1 MPQSHLPPRRR
12 CGIRSLLLAAAVVAS
27 WPQLS
32 PGAAANYPYMSWQ
45 DEFDGTSVES
55 ARWAFDIGTGTQ
67 YGLTGWGNNE
77 LQYYTN
83 RSQNASVSNGTLKI
97 TALKENYGGQS
108 YTSAR
113 LKTQGLFSQA
123 GGRFEIRAALPTGQG
138 FWPAIWMM
146 PASDTYGGWAASGEI
161 DIMEARGQQPDRV
174 NGAIHYG
181 GTWPSNTW
189 SESTRVLPAGQ
200 TISSF
205 HTYALEWDTAATPAI
220 RWYVDDVLYAT
231 KTLWWSSG
239 AAYPAPFDKPFYML
253 LNVAVGGNYVGS
265 PNAST
270 PFPATMQVDYVRV
283 STAAPPAIT
292 LAATSGTLSQAA
304 VGNPVIAAA
313 ASVTKTGTGMVVLN
327 AANAYTGT
335 TSIVAGTLAV
345 SNPAG
350 LSGSPVTV
358 NSGGSLAIAGAGST
372 TIPSVT
378 VNAGGAMTLRS
389 DIPQKVSL
397 QGLTITSGVAL
408 TVDSETMTNGYM
420 NVFAPPSAGGGYLS
434 GSGWAVKDLRA
445 QFTGSTSVTLA
456 PCYVA
461 DSGTYWYTP
470 SGQPG
475 ATGNK
480 IMEANVYGQA
490 DGTYA
495 GQSVKFSG
503 TVPSYT
509 LQGGTSGWSVKA
521 FIRDFTADYS
531 SYNEQAVPI
540 SATGSFSVRLN
551 AVNDPTRHV
560 QWGLQMKGPDVW
572 ITELASKGT
581 VVVSALPTAADGG
594 GGKVDAGQ
602 GLITVAAGLSALDLE
617 AEIIAGRGDG
627 SWRGAAGI
635 TSSLVAA
642 EVARGIPR
650 SIGWMEDG
658 DGSLSFG
665 YSAPG
670 DTNND
675 LQVDVL
681 DVANFFAGGKFD
693 TGFRATWTDSDFNY
707 DGVVDMLDAADFFS
721 AGLFDAGAY
730 NPAAAGN
737 VAAVPEPSLTL
748 LGVAIACLRRRRSA
762 TGGRTT
768 GRSQGSRT
776 R

>member
-138 FWPAIWMM
+138 HWPAIWMM

-181 GTWPSNTW
+181 DSWPNNTW

-253 LNVAVGGNYVGS
+253 LNLAVGGNYVGS

-358 NSGGSLAIAGAGST
+358 NSSGSLAIAGAGST

-389 DIPQKVSL
+389 DIPQQVSL

-420 NVFAPPSAGGGYLS
+420 NVFAPPSAGGGYLFGQS
-434 GSGWAVKDLRA
+434 WAVKDLRA

-650 SIGWMEDG
+650 SIGWMENG

>member
-1 MPQSHLPPRRR
+1 M
-12 CGIRSLLLAAAVVAS
+12 RSLLLAVAVVAS

-253 LNVAVGGNYVGS
+253 LNLAVGGNYVGS
-265 PNAST
+265 PNGST
-270 PFPATMQVDYVRV
+270 PFPSTMQVDYVRV

-378 VNAGGAMTLRS
+378 VNSGGAMTLRS
-389 DIPQKVSL
+389 DIPQQVSL

-420 NVFAPPSAGGGYLS
+420 NVFAPPSAGGGYLFGQS
-434 GSGWAVKDLRA
+434 WAVKDLRA

-490 DGTYA
+490 TGTYA

-551 AVNDPTRHV
+551 AVNDPSRHV

-650 SIGWMEDG
+650 SIGWMENG

-768 GRSQGSRT
+768 GRSQGLRT

>member
-1 MPQSHLPPRRR
+1 M
-12 CGIRSLLLAAAVVAS
+12 VS

-32 PGAAANYPYMSWQ
+32 PGAPANYPYMSWQ

-253 LNVAVGGNYVGS
+253 LNLAVGGNYVGS
-265 PNAST
+265 PNGST

-650 SIGWMEDG
+650 SIGWMENG

-675 LQVDVL
+675 WQVDVL

-693 TGFRATWTDSDFNY
+693 TGSRATWTDSDFNY

>member
-1 MPQSHLPPRRR
+1 M
-12 CGIRSLLLAAAVVAS
+12 VS

-32 PGAAANYPYMSWQ
+32 PGAPANYPYMSWQ

-253 LNVAVGGNYVGS
+253 LNLAVGGNYVGS
-265 PNAST
+265 PNGST

-627 SWRGAAGI
+627 SWRGVAGI

-650 SIGWMEDG
+650 SIGWMENG

-675 LQVDVL
+675 WQVDVL

-693 TGFRATWTDSDFNY
+693 TGFRATWIDSDFNY

>member
-1 MPQSHLPPRRR
+1 MPQIQLPARRH
-12 CGIRSLLLAAAVVAS
+12 CGIRSLLLAAAVVVS

-32 PGAAANYPYMSWQ
+32 PGAPANYPYMSWQ

-253 LNVAVGGNYVGS
+253 LNLAVGGNYVGS
-265 PNAST
+265 PNGST

-627 SWRGAAGI
+627 SWRGVAGI

-675 LQVDVL
+675 WQVDVL

>member
-1 MPQSHLPPRRR
+1 
-12 CGIRSLLLAAAVVAS
+12 
-27 WPQLS
+27 
-32 PGAAANYPYMSWQ
+32 
-45 DEFDGTSVES
+45 
-55 ARWAFDIGTGTQ
+55 
-67 YGLTGWGNNE
+67 
-77 LQYYTN
+77 
-83 RSQNASVSNGTLKI
+83 
-97 TALKENYGGQS
+97 
-108 YTSAR
+108 
-113 LKTQGLFSQA
+113 
-123 GGRFEIRAALPTGQG
+123 
-138 FWPAIWMM
+138 
-146 PASDTYGGWAASGEI
+146 
-161 DIMEARGQQPDRV
+161 
-174 NGAIHYG
+174 
-181 GTWPSNTW
+181 
-189 SESTRVLPAGQ
+189 
-200 TISSF
+200 
-205 HTYALEWDTAATPAI
+205 
-220 RWYVDDVLYAT
+220 
-231 KTLWWSSG
+231 
-239 AAYPAPFDKPFYML
+239 
-253 LNVAVGGNYVGS
+253 
-265 PNAST
+265 
-270 PFPATMQVDYVRV
+270 MQVDYVRV

-378 VNAGGAMTLRS
+378 VNSGGAMTLRS
-389 DIPQKVSL
+389 DIPQQVSL

-420 NVFAPPSAGGGYLS
+420 NVFAPPSAGGGYLFGQS
-434 GSGWAVKDLRA
+434 WAVKDLRA

-627 SWRGAAGI
+627 SWRGAGGI

-650 SIGWMEDG
+650 SIGWMENG

-768 GRSQGSRT
+768 GRSQGLRT

>member
-1 MPQSHLPPRRR
+1 M
-12 CGIRSLLLAAAVVAS
+12 VS

-32 PGAAANYPYMSWQ
+32 PGAPANYPYMSWQ

-253 LNVAVGGNYVGS
+253 LNLAVGGNYVGS
-265 PNAST
+265 PNGST

-627 SWRGAAGI
+627 SWRGVAGI

-675 LQVDVL
+675 WQVDVL

>member
-1 MPQSHLPPRRR
+1 MPQIQLPARRH
-12 CGIRSLLLAAAVVAS
+12 CGIRSLLLAAAVAVS

-55 ARWAFDIGTGTQ
+55 ARWAFDIGTATQ

-138 FWPAIWMM
+138 HWPAIWMM

-181 GTWPSNTW
+181 DSWPNNTW

-253 LNVAVGGNYVGS
+253 LNLAVGGNYVGS

-551 AVNDPTRHV
+551 AVNDPSRHV
-560 QWGLQMKGPDVW
+560 QWGLQMKGPNFW
-572 ITELASKGT
+572 ITDLASKGT

-650 SIGWMEDG
+650 SIGWMENG

-768 GRSQGSRT
+768 GRSQGLRT

>member
-12 CGIRSLLLAAAVVAS
+12 CGTRSLLLAAAVVAS

-253 LNVAVGGNYVGS
+253 LNLAVGGNYVGS

-397 QGLTITSGVAL
+397 QGLTVTSGVAL
-408 TVDSETMTNGYM
+408 TVDGETMTNGYM

-461 DSGTYWYTP
+461 DSGNYWYTP

-572 ITELASKGT
+572 ITELASKGN

-627 SWRGAAGI
+627 SWRGVAGI

-650 SIGWMEDG
+650 SIGWMENG

-675 LQVDVL
+675 WQVDVL

-768 GRSQGSRT
+768 GRSQGLRT

>member
-1 MPQSHLPPRRR
+1 M
-12 CGIRSLLLAAAVVAS
+12 
-27 WPQLS
+27 
-32 PGAAANYPYMSWQ
+32 
-45 DEFDGTSVES
+45 
-55 ARWAFDIGTGTQ
+55 
-67 YGLTGWGNNE
+67 
-77 LQYYTN
+77 
-83 RSQNASVSNGTLKI
+83 
-97 TALKENYGGQS
+97 
-108 YTSAR
+108 
-113 LKTQGLFSQA
+113 
-123 GGRFEIRAALPTGQG
+123 
-138 FWPAIWMM
+138 
-146 PASDTYGGWAASGEI
+146 
-161 DIMEARGQQPDRV
+161 
-174 NGAIHYG
+174 
-181 GTWPSNTW
+181 
-189 SESTRVLPAGQ
+189 
-200 TISSF
+200 
-205 HTYALEWDTAATPAI
+205 
-220 RWYVDDVLYAT
+220 
-231 KTLWWSSG
+231 
-239 AAYPAPFDKPFYML
+239 
-253 LNVAVGGNYVGS
+253 
-265 PNAST
+265 
-270 PFPATMQVDYVRV
+270 
-283 STAAPPAIT
+283 
-292 LAATSGTLSQAA
+292 
-304 VGNPVIAAA
+304 GNPVIAAA

-650 SIGWMEDG
+650 SIGWMENG

-762 TGGRTT
+762 TGGQTT
-768 GRSQGSRT
+768 GRSQGLRT

>member
-253 LNVAVGGNYVGS
+253 LNLAVGGNYVGS

-292 LAATSGTLSQAA
+292 LAATSGTLSQAT

-408 TVDSETMTNGYM
+408 TVDGETMTNGYM

-521 FIRDFTADYS
+521 FIRDFAADYS

-572 ITELASKGT
+572 ITELASKGN

-627 SWRGAAGI
+627 SWRGVAGI

-650 SIGWMEDG
+650 SIGWMENG

-675 LQVDVL
+675 WQVDVL

-768 GRSQGSRT
+768 GRSQGLRT

>member
-32 PGAAANYPYMSWQ
+32 SGAAANYPYMSWQ

-253 LNVAVGGNYVGS
+253 LNLAVGGNYVGS

-551 AVNDPTRHV
+551 AVNDPSRHV
-560 QWGLQMKGPDVW
+560 QWGLQMKGPNVW
-572 ITELASKGT
+572 ITDLASKGT

-627 SWRGAAGI
+627 SWRGVAGI

-650 SIGWMEDG
+650 SIGWMENG

-768 GRSQGSRT
+768 GRSQG
-776 R
+776 

>member
-1 MPQSHLPPRRR
+1 M
-12 CGIRSLLLAAAVVAS
+12 VS

-32 PGAAANYPYMSWQ
+32 PGAPANYPYMSWQ

-253 LNVAVGGNYVGS
+253 LNLAVGGNYVGS
-265 PNAST
+265 PNGST

-551 AVNDPTRHV
+551 AVNDPSRHV

-650 SIGWMEDG
+650 SIGWMENG

-675 LQVDVL
+675 WQVDVL

-693 TGFRATWTDSDFNY
+693 TGSRATWTDSDFNY

>member
-1 MPQSHLPPRRR
+1 MPQIQLPARRH
-12 CGIRSLLLAAAVVAS
+12 CGIRSLLLAAAVVVS

-32 PGAAANYPYMSWQ
+32 PGAPANYPYMSWQ

-253 LNVAVGGNYVGS
+253 LNLAVGGNYVGS
-265 PNAST
+265 PNGST

-551 AVNDPTRHV
+551 AVNDPSRHV
-560 QWGLQMKGPDVW
+560 QWGLQMKGPNVW
-572 ITELASKGT
+572 ITDLASKGT

-650 SIGWMEDG
+650 SIGWMENG

-675 LQVDVL
+675 WQVDVL

>member
-1 MPQSHLPPRRR
+1 M
-12 CGIRSLLLAAAVVAS
+12 VS

-32 PGAAANYPYMSWQ
+32 PGAPANYPYMSWQ

-253 LNVAVGGNYVGS
+253 LNLAVGGNYVGS
-265 PNAST
+265 PNGST

-627 SWRGAAGI
+627 SWRGVAGI

-650 SIGWMEDG
+650 SIGWMENG

-675 LQVDVL
+675 WQVDVL

-693 TGFRATWTDSDFNY
+693 TGSRATWTDSDFNY